1 MSQKCPIIISA
12 EECVCPFPKVARQI
26 PSGAPQL
33 LLKVT
38 TGGTRDNTVA
48 TLGLICVVYLS
59 LGMLNQ
65 YSGFIFFFPYDMM
78 GVVMPPLRF
87 SGFPIRSLK

>member
-1 MSQKCPIIISA
+1 MCLSIPKSRSSN
-12 EECVCPFPKVARQI
+12 PFWCASIAVEGYDGWHTWQH
-26 PSGAPQL
+26 SGD
-33 LLKVT
+33 V
-38 TGGTRDNTVA
+38 RFDMC
-48 TLGLICVVYLS
+48 IYLS